1 MKGIII
7 RTKLNRMIDTYYFVF
22 RQKISPFCHI
32 WYNNYDPPVVSPVT
46 EFQSIGPT
54 IGLGKTGLLYP
65 HLLSCR
71 PPETM
76 RHLTPM
82 SVSLVEA
89 ECPGSTP
96 SNNLRV
102 FYDKNEG
109 GHKQGI
115 AVCSKGLSYLEDV
128 SMRFI
133 EWIELLR
140 AMEVDKIIL
149 KIFTAHPNV
158 LKVRITT

>member
-1 MKGIII
+1 
-7 RTKLNRMIDTYYFVF
+7 
-22 RQKISPFCHI
+22 
-32 WYNNYDPPVVSPVT
+32 
-46 EFQSIGPT
+46 
-54 IGLGKTGLLYP
+54 
-65 HLLSCR
+65 
-71 PPETM
+71 
-76 RHLTPM
+76 M

-102 FYDKNEG
+102 FYDKKES

-140 AMEVDKIIL
+140 AMGVDKIIL
-149 KIFTAHPNV
+149 KIFAAHPNV
-158 LKVRITT
+158 RKVRITT